1 MFWNICRLKGKVYF
15 LIGLFL
21 TTLLWK
27 LLNNILSP
35 PSITELTEL
44 SKCPTCFGVTM
55 CPAFMLGEIKLVGFS
70 KYTKLLNVLGSKNV
84 MFGTYERNQ
93 IVLKKL
99 GHSWELEKLDDK
111 ICKELKLNADCQ
123 VKNAEWNLIDFHT
136 LIAQSVAISDNT
148 SHQTNSYSP
157 VNGEAIP
164 LLSFT
169 RNCQQSPEIRK
180 NDFKDMLVTDTQSCV
195 QILPAEEDWPVPK
208 YYGACG
214 RVAVEEF
221 AGTMLTAHHHS
232 PWLSRADMAR
242 QLLIAAKQFTVRHP
256 YFRFYLTDVSPDNIA
271 VDSSGRLRFVD
282 LENVIVVDKNIS
294 NDGKPSSWDTLHS
307 SENFDC
313 PGCFAFSTHELC
325 THKISDHNFYAVCQ
339 HLLAPDISSDLL
351 PGGLLHDI
359 PLHIVKSHPH
369 LPDLLKECSQP
380 DKLADRFIA
389 AQQLL
394 TILIEVIT
402 NYSTVT

>member
-1 MFWNICRLKGKVYF
+1 
-15 LIGLFL
+15 
-21 TTLLWK
+21 
-27 LLNNILSP
+27 
-35 PSITELTEL
+35 
-44 SKCPTCFGVTM
+44 
-55 CPAFMLGEIKLVGFS
+55 
-70 KYTKLLNVLGSKNV
+70 
-84 MFGTYERNQ
+84 
-93 IVLKKL
+93 
-99 GHSWELEKLDDK
+99 
-111 ICKELKLNADCQ
+111 
-123 VKNAEWNLIDFHT
+123 
-136 LIAQSVAISDNT
+136 
-148 SHQTNSYSP
+148 
-157 VNGEAIP
+157 
-164 LLSFT
+164 
-169 RNCQQSPEIRK
+169 
-180 NDFKDMLVTDTQSCV
+180 MLVTDTRSSV

-214 RVAVEEF
+214 RVVVEEF
-221 AGTMLTAHHHS
+221 AGNMLTAHHHS

-242 QLLIAAKQFTVRHP
+242 QLLIAAKQFTVRHT

-294 NDGKPSSWDTLHS
+294 NDGKPSSWNTLHS

-313 PGCFAFSTHELC
+313 PGCFAFSTNELC
-325 THKISDHNFYAVCQ
+325 THQISDHNFYAVCQ

-359 PLHIVKSHPH
+359 PLHIIKSHPH

-394 TILIEVIT
+394 TVLIEVIT

>member
-1 MFWNICRLKGKVYF
+1 
-15 LIGLFL
+15 
-21 TTLLWK
+21 
-27 LLNNILSP
+27 
-35 PSITELTEL
+35 
-44 SKCPTCFGVTM
+44 
-55 CPAFMLGEIKLVGFS
+55 MLGEIKLIGFS
-70 KYTKLLNVLGSKNV
+70 KYTILLNVLGSKNV
-84 MFGTYERNQ
+84 MFGTYGRNQ

-111 ICKELKLNADCQ
+111 ICKELKLNADC
-123 VKNAEWNLIDFHT
+123 
-136 LIAQSVAISDNT
+136 
-148 SHQTNSYSP
+148 
-157 VNGEAIP
+157 
-164 LLSFT
+164 
-169 RNCQQSPEIRK
+169 
-180 NDFKDMLVTDTQSCV
+180 

-325 THKISDHNFYAVCQ
+325 THQISDHNFYAVCQ

-394 TILIEVIT
+394 TVLIEVIT